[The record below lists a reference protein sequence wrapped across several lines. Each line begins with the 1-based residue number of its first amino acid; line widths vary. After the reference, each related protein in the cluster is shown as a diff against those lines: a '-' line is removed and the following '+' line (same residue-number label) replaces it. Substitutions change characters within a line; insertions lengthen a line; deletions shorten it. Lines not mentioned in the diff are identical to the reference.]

1 MSLNLN
7 IVCLLRETGEK
18 METKILFVKQFLA
31 ALCKEK
37 IEKIPINTPEFK
49 KGVQKMADYY
59 HANKEKFGPDAE
71 QLDMLFL
78 KYTTRGEFSQF
89 SRIIESFNG
98 RIVSLENP
106 HYVRANLKLD
116 DEYVDELIDNTDL
129 GIEYAQYQ
137 QLVHCF
143 TQGISDMG

>member
-1 MSLNLN
+1 MG
-7 IVCLLRETGEK
+7 ICLSREMGEK

-37 IEKIPINTPEFK
+37 VERIPINTPEFK
-49 KGVQKMADYY
+49 AGIQKMADYY
-59 HANKEKFGPDAE
+59 HANMGKFGPAAE

-78 KYTTRGEFSQF
+78 KYTTRGDFSQF

-116 DEYVDELIDNTDL
+116 EEYVDELLDNTEL
-129 GIEYAQYQ
+129 GIEYSQYQ
-137 QLVHCF
+137 QLVRCF
-143 TQGISDMG
+143 RQGIGDMG

>member
-1 MSLNLN
+1 
-7 IVCLLRETGEK
+7 

-37 IEKIPINTPEFK
+37 VEQIPINTQEFK
-49 KGVQKMADYY
+49 KGIQMMADYC
-59 HANKEKFGPDAE
+59 HDNIDKFGSFAE
-71 QLDMLFL
+71 QLDMLFQ
-78 KYTTRGEFSQF
+78 KYTTRGDFSQF

-106 HYVRANLKLD
+106 HYIKANLKLD
-116 DEYVDELIDNTDL
+116 EEYVDELLNNTDL

-137 QLVHCF
+137 QLVRCF
-143 TQGISDMG
+143 RQGIGDMG